1 MEDLPVGERTNPAG
15 TEFRDLRSGVYDA
28 VNDAGRPAPDQVRE
42 ALNPHQAAQEGADVR
57 GDPEPSEEATLPEGL
72 RRSRKGP
79 YSPKIGRRSI

>member
-1 MEDLPVGERTNPAG
+1 MEDIPVHERPNPAG

-42 ALNPHQAAQEGADVR
+42 AVTPHQAAQDGADVR
-57 GDPEPSEEATLPEGL
+57 GDPEPSKEAALPEGL
-72 RRSRKGP
+72 RRSPKGP